1 MNMKTA
7 LIAFAAFAAST
18 PAAAQC
24 VWKWDCTN
32 GQCVQ
37 VPICRSTLDI
47 VPIKPIEITPLP
59 PLQPIRPI
67 QSQPLP
73 PIGARYCQQ
82 RYICTN
88 GQCAWRQVCQ

>member
-1 MNMKTA
+1 MFKQAIAIVALAATA
-7 LIAFAAFAAST
+7 

-47 VPIKPIEITPLP
+47 PPIRPLELP
-59 PLQPIRPI
+59 PLAPLPTLRPLELP
-67 QSQPLP
+67 PLP
-73 PIGARYCQQ
+73 PIGTRQCVQ
-82 RYICTN
+82 RYICDN
-88 GQCAWRQVCQ
+88 GQCTWRQVCQ